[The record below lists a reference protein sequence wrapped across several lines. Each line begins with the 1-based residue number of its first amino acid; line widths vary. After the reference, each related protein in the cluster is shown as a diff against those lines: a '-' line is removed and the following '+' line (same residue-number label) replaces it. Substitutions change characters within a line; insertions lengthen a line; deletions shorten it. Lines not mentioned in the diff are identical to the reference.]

1 MPACNKR
8 RLICSADSFMHEVI
22 SQNNH
27 TISSGMYTYDSKLN
41 LIWIDMRIC
50 FLEPL
55 DSNLYYIILHNLSYN
70 TYINKVVW
78 IASGQYLDR
87 KKKQT

>member
-27 TISSGMYTYDSKLN
+27 TISSGMYTYDSN
-41 LIWIDMRIC
+41 LIGYELIWGNV
-50 FLEPL
+50 F
-55 DSNLYYIILHNLSYN
+55 
-70 TYINKVVW
+70 
-78 IASGQYLDR
+78 
-87 KKKQT
+87 